1 MRPNPLSRPR
11 PARSAQSGMVLIVTL
26 IVLAAMTLAGV
37 ALVRSVDTAVMIA
50 GNLAFRQGAT
60 IAGDAGV
67 EAARTW
73 LSTNGSASGSD
84 NPGNGYYATSQDT
97 LDLTGNRTT
106 ATSDNLEWDGSGS
119 TKPRCLAAD
128 AAGNTVCFVV
138 HRLCQNVG
146 PLDSSTCATRETPM
160 AGSSLGL
167 SRPMETYQE
176 RSWASAATIGYF
188 RVTVR
193 VAGPRNN
200 VSYVQAFLLN

>member
-1 MRPNPLSRPR
+1 MRPLPLSRPR
-11 PARSAQSGMVLIVTL
+11 PGRSTQSGMVLIVTL

-73 LSTNGSASGSD
+73 LGANGSGTGSD

-106 ATSDNLEWDGSGS
+106 SLSDNLEWDGSGA

-128 AAGNTVCFVV
+128 AAGNTVCYVV
-138 HRLCQNVG
+138 HRLCQNTG

-160 AGSSLGL
+160 TGSSLGL
-167 SRPMETYQE
+167 TRPMETYQE
-176 RSWASAATIGYF
+176 RSWSSAATVGYY

>member
-1 MRPNPLSRPR
+1 MRPNTLSRPR

-84 NPGNGYYATSQDT
+84 SPGNGYYATSQDT

-106 ATSDNLEWDGSGS
+106 ATSDNLEWDGAGS

-128 AAGNTVCFVV
+128 AAGNTVCYVV

-160 AGSSLGL
+160 AGSSLGI

-200 VSYVQAFLLN
+200 ISYVQAFLLN